1 MQPYLL
7 LLLSILCAVSNNLLL
22 HKFANRGLDS
32 MGDVVLFNSLTSA
45 VWILLLGGAGFIR
58 GKFELTSGSIFWG
71 VIYGCVIAM
80 FLLSKMQAMA
90 TGPVSLTSFI
100 GCSSLLISTA
110 FGVFV
115 LKEAASIAQ
124 AIGVLLLCAALFL
137 IISPKADSARPSW
150 KYWCIV
156 FFIGSAATGIIF
168 KLQQRSNAAAE
179 VDEMLIVSAVTSAIL
194 LAAAA
199 VIVAKH
205 SENRLPRVPS
215 GAFGYVA
222 ACGMVGCVYN
232 RLNITLTGILPSV
245 VFFPLFNGSVI
256 VLSTLAGVLL
266 FRERLNRKQ
275 ISGMLI
281 GAAALMLASG
291 TVDSLMKIFADR

>member
-1 MQPYLL
+1 MQPYLFL
-7 LLLSILCAVSNNLLL
+7 FLSIFSAAANNLLL

-32 MGDVVLFNSLTSA
+32 MGDILLFNSLCSA
-45 VWILLLGGAGFIR
+45 AWIFLLGTAAIVHGGFD
-58 GKFELTSGSIFWG
+58 LTPESILWG
-71 VIYGCVIAM
+71 ILYGLVIAI

-115 LKEAASIAQ
+115 LHEEASIIQ
-124 AIGVLLLCAALFL
+124 AVGVILLCGSLFL
-137 IISPKADSARPSW
+137 IISPKSDGARPSW
-150 KYWCIV
+150 KYWCLV
-156 FFIGSAATGIIF
+156 FFLGSAATGIIF
-168 KLQQRSNAAAE
+168 KLQQRSEASE
-179 VDEMLIVSAVTSAIL
+179 FVDEMLIVSAITSCVI

-199 VIVAKH
+199 VMITKH
-205 SENRLPRVPS
+205 REHRLPHVPS
-215 GAFGYVA
+215 GALGYI
-222 ACGMVGCVYN
+222 VGCGAVSCIYN

-256 VLSTLAGVLL
+256 LISTFAGVFL
-266 FRERLNRKQ
+266 FREHLNKKQ
-275 ISGMLI
+275 VAGMLT

-291 TVDSLMKIFADR
+291 TIDSVINIMF